1 MIYGYARVS
10 SRGQARDGN
19 GLEAQEKML
28 REAGAE
34 IIFSDVFTG
43 TKTDRPELNKLLQVV
58 KASDQI
64 VVCKLDRI
72 ARSATQGFELVEDL
86 LRRGIV
92 VNILNMGKMDDTPTG
107 KLIRH
112 IMFAF
117 SEFERDMIVTR
128 TQEGKAVARQREG
141 FHDGRPPKYTSEQI
155 HYALQLL
162 ETNSYAKVEKITGI
176 SRTTLLRAKRRTEAE
191 EHIRKKASE

>member
-19 GLEAQEKML
+19 GLEAQERQL

-43 TKTDRPELNKLLQVV
+43 TKTERPELNKLLQVV
-58 KASDQI
+58 RASDQI
-64 VVCKLDRI
+64 VVCKLDRV
-72 ARSATQGFELVEDL
+72 ARSATQGFELIENL
-86 LRRGIV
+86 LQRGII
-92 VNILNMGKMDDTPTG
+92 VNILNMGRMDDTPTG

-141 FHDGRPPKYTSEQI
+141 FRDGRPPKYTPEQI

-162 ETNSYAKVEKITGI
+162 DKNSYTKVEQITGI
-176 SRTTLLRAKRRTEAE
+176 SRTTLLRAKRRVEVE
-191 EHIRKKASE
+191 ERTRKKTGD